1 MSIFMRTRGTHSV
14 SCGVSLVML
23 ALALTS
29 MVSAPAGAAEF
40 YIPAAAHLRGAGST
54 FWQTDIML
62 QASSSG
68 GSCFVFELLETGRD
82 NSDPQTYEP
91 AACLA
96 QGTAALIE
104 DILLEGF
111 GFTGTGALRVVAED
125 DAMITSRTYNVS
137 DEGTFGQFVQAI
149 ADDQAFDGSHTVF
162 LNGLRASADREAGFR
177 SNIGF
182 LNLGDDAVDLRV
194 RLFDDAGDEWST
206 FIVELEPY
214 GHDQVNRVYHRGDF
228 PPGLTAVFGFAT
240 VEITS
245 GPGRFLAYASVVD
258 NGTGDGTYIPGRL
271 EGAATTTPPP
281 SPTPT
286 PSPTPPP
293 SPSEVVVYMVDGD
306 TYRLDIHDVWFCLS
320 NQCTR
325 TLRVDDEA
333 GERFEFEL
341 SEVDYVDGPS
351 NKVVWAVGSCLDPT
365 MRRDR
370 FYVKTHGCDTSDH
383 YVWYNC
389 NVNLN
394 REDLAILG
402 EDSRTGDDLELKFL
416 DIERIDFP

>member
-1 MSIFMRTRGTHSV
+1 MADFWYSRSTYVLSRTMSL
-14 SCGVSLVML
+14 GVLVL
-23 ALALTS
+23 ALSVTGS
-29 MVSAPAGAAEF
+29 VPVHGADF
-40 YIPAAAHLRGAGST
+40 YIPAAAHLKGAGDT
-54 FWQTDIML
+54 FWQTDVML

-68 GSCFVFELLETGRD
+68 GSCFAFELLETGRD
-82 NSDPQTYEP
+82 NSEPRRYEP
-91 AACLA
+91 RECLA

-111 GFTGTGALRVVAED
+111 DFTGSGALRVIAED
-125 DAMITSRTYNVS
+125 DAMITSRTYNMS
-137 DEGTFGQFVQAI
+137 DEGTFGQFIQAVS
-149 ADDQAFDGSHTVF
+149 ADQAFDESDTVF
-162 LNGLRASADREAGFR
+162 LTGLRASAGRDTGFR

-182 LNLGDDAVDLRV
+182 LNVSDDPVDLRV
-194 RLFDDAGDEWST
+194 RVYDDAGDEWSS
-206 FIVELEPY
+206 FIVGLEPY
-214 GHDQVNRVYHRGDF
+214 GHEQVNRVFHRGDY
-228 PPGLTAVFGFAT
+228 PPGVDSAFGFAT
-240 VEITS
+240 VEVTS

-258 NGTGDGTYIPGRL
+258 NRTGDGTYIPGRL
-271 EGAATTTPPP
+271 EATATPVPP

-293 SPSEVVVYMVDGD
+293 SPSEVVVYMVEGD
-306 TYRLDIHDVWFCLS
+306 TYRLDVHDIWFCLS

-325 TLRVDDEA
+325 TLRVDNED

-370 FYVKTHGCDTSDH
+370 FYIKTHGCDTSDH

-389 NVNLN
+389 NINLN

-402 EDSRTGDDLELKFL
+402 SDSRTGDDLALRFL